1 MDSLVLT
8 VLQDALQPIGHSRT
22 MKKNLLQN
30 AKRERCSSKIFFP
43 FNAPCKLKIT
53 HTRCNLSVFLW
64 QDMTSINTYTLGNKE
79 YLMATY

>member
-1 MDSLVLT
+1 MRKEKGVVQRLF
-8 VLQDALQPIGHSRT
+8 
-22 MKKNLLQN
+22 
-30 AKRERCSSKIFFP
+30 FFP